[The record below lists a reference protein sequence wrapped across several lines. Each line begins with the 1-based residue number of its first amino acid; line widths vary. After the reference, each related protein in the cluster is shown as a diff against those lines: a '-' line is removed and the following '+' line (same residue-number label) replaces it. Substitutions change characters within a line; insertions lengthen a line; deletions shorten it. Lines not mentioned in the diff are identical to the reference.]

1 MADKKTRLQ
10 RVQGGEG
17 FGPKGNLADWEINRA
32 KVKAFGDLF
41 VPPRYYSLD
50 NWKSP
55 RHLLQEIEK
64 LSKRYPESERSW
76 LIDSRLSKLTSVLR
90 SGMAKG
96 HWGSSG
102 RKRDSAEAAYNPRR
116 AYSVDPFD
124 DYMLQPQ
131 RGNNAVVKPKI
142 INNKKKTNIKK
153 KKEDNG
159 KSISSPR
166 IDTESKDASQMSSQ
180 LSSQL
185 SDYRKLRGDIN
196 GGRRTAADSNGVTY
210 FERGVGNNNNEL
222 DAMNINENKGFVQWI
237 EDKIE
242 EKLGRALTLEDP
254 ASGNV
259 GEGLFEH
266 PEDRPDLYGG
276 GMVKRKR
283 KTRKPRM
290 ASGGISKGKVKANT
304 VTKRAAPFSDM
315 KKAWANGNK
324 KRANR

>member
-1 MADKKTRLQ
+1 MADKKKGLTRLQ
-10 RVQGGEG
+10 RVQRGEG
-17 FGPKGNLADWEINRA
+17 FGPKGNLPDWELNKA
-32 KVKAFGDLF
+32 KAKFFGDLV
-41 VPPRYYSLD
+41 VPMDYYSLD

-102 RKRDSAEAAYNPRR
+102 RKRDSAEAPYNPRR

-142 INNKKKTNIKK
+142 INNKKKTNIEKK
-153 KKEDNG
+153 KKGDNG
-159 KSISSPR
+159 KSISSPLK
-166 IDTESKDASQMSSQ
+166 DTESKDAPQLWSQ
-180 LSSQL
+180 LSA
-185 SDYRKLRGDIN
+185 YRKLRGDIN
-196 GGRRTAADSNGVTY
+196 GGSRTAADSNGVTY